1 MIASSQGKTWP
12 PQTLLSK
19 RQRVAL
25 SLDIPVAEHTD
36 QSDAYSAT
44 AEAARQERPNR
55 ARTIRLLSLV
65 VSDIAEAEL
74 VGGSGRPG
82 SLVSARSQTRR
93 RGAATAHAQGYA
105 RPDEGSRARPRRT
118 GRPLWAAGHGAR
130 RRDPGEAG
138 RPQPAVRDL
147 EPPQLRRSNELC
159 NRFVSPHPSHETPQ
173 GPGPWTC
180 PAQTMWGRSTSRASR
195 KPRLTSSSS
204 PSKRRSSCS
213 IETTWS

>member
-1 MIASSQGKTWP
+1 MTLSADAAGLRARSRPATSATSPKSTERLMIASSQGKSGP
-12 PQTLLSK
+12 HKPLSK

-25 SLDIPVAEHTD
+25 SLDIRVAEHTD

-44 AEAARQERPNR
+44 AEAARQVRPNR

-105 RPDEGSRARPRRT
+105 RPEEGSRARPR
-118 GRPLWAAGHGAR
+118 GPARPLWAAGRGAR

-138 RPQPAVRDL
+138 RPQPCCWRPGTFAASAV
-147 EPPQLRRSNELC
+147 
-159 NRFVSPHPSHETPQ
+159 
-173 GPGPWTC
+173 
-180 PAQTMWGRSTSRASR
+180 
-195 KPRLTSSSS
+195 
-204 PSKRRSSCS
+204 
-213 IETTWS
+213 

>member
-105 RPDEGSRARPRRT
+105 RPDEGSRARPRRP

-130 RRDPGEAG
+130 RRDPGEVG
-138 RPQPAVRDL
+138 RPQPAVLDL
-147 EPPQLRRSNELC
+147 LFATTWDLRSFGGLTTSATDLSRLTVPMGHLRGQAPGPARLRRC
-159 NRFVSPHPSHETPQ
+159 GGAAR
-173 GPGPWTC
+173 
-180 PAQTMWGRSTSRASR
+180 PARARSRA
-195 KPRLTSSSS
+195 
-204 PSKRRSSCS
+204 
-213 IETTWS
+213 